1 MKLEDDDGVVL
12 VYELRDCETG
22 RPTIVFFCYKNERNW
37 KTTTVLWDV
46 TEIGRAHV

>member
-22 RPTIVFFCYKNERNW
+22 RPTIKIGPNPHMYVQTIRIEMEKTDHVER
-37 KTTTVLWDV
+37 
-46 TEIGRAHV
+46 